1 MDEVQAY
8 IFDVFGTLVDWR
20 TAIIK
25 ALQSEGGRCGAST
38 QTDWE
43 AFANEWRQGYMRK
56 TREIANGLVDGP
68 LNVDVLHRNILEEML
83 ASSKWNGLGKI
94 WGDEDRKKLTLA
106 WHFLDGWADSSE
118 GLHAL
123 KQTKIIAALSNG
135 NVRLLV
141 DMAKHANLPW
151 DAVLSCELLG
161 SFKPNP
167 KTYLG
172 AAYHLSLPP
181 QQVAMV
187 AAHIYDLRAAASH
200 GMKTVY
206 VRRGEDIVDEVKS
219 KADGGEVDV
228 VVNSITELAALIN
241 RV

>member
-25 ALQSEGGRCGAST
+25 ALQSEGRRCGASS

-68 LNVDVLHRNILEEML
+68 LNVDIMHRNILEEML
-83 ASSKWNGLGKI
+83 AS
-94 WGDEDRKKLTLA
+94 T

-206 VRRGEDIVDEVKS
+206 VRRGEDIVDDVKS
-219 KADGGEVDV
+219 KDDGGEVDV
-228 VVNSITELAALIN
+228 VVNSIIELAALIN